1 MTDAYGRSPEHE
13 KYGWIK
19 CGDCGAMHSP
29 TAPVF
34 DSEGNTKHEPDCAVV
49 QIADRRVK
57 FLPDDPLE
65 MTEKE
70 KAVDHHVRREE

>member
-1 MTDAYGRSPEHE
+1 MTDAYGRSPEDE

-19 CGDCGAMHSP
+19 CGDCGAMINP
-29 TAPVF
+29 VAPVF
-34 DSEGNTKHEPDCAVV
+34 DSEGNSRHELDCAVV
-49 QIADRRVK
+49 QRADRRVK